1 MGARLG
7 ENMQRE
13 WAQEPRASDLWGALD
28 LLDEDRSSGISMLT
42 DLSMT
47 GSALAMMYLGETLSR
62 EEGESTRDLAEHW
75 LQKSAKAG
83 SIEGRFQL
91 ATHYERFAAGQKA
104 VEEHKKLAEDG
115 YAPAMY
121 LLGTIFYSGT
131 LVDRDIHK
139 AVKFFEQAK
148 NAGHLPAMGY
158 LSWIYRSVGFGWKGK
173 FRAHWNC
180 LTKIPAVIWFVTR
193 YPHSDRMRGFR
204 FPSSAG

>member
-1 MGARLG
+1 MGAALG
-7 ENMQRE
+7 ENLQRE
-13 WAQEPRASDLWGALD
+13 WDREPRAPDLWEALK
-28 LLDEDRSSGISMLT
+28 LIEEDRPSGISKLT
-42 DLSMT
+42 ELSAT
-47 GSALAMMYLGETLSR
+47 GSALAMMYMGELLSR
-62 EEGESTRDLAEHW
+62 EECESSNAVAERW
-75 LQKSAKAG
+75 LLKSAEAG

-91 ATHYERFAAGQKA
+91 ATHYERMRAGQRA
-104 VEEHKKLAEDG
+104 IEEHKKLAEDG

-121 LLGTIFYSGT
+121 LLGSIYYGGT

-158 LSWIYRSVGFGWKGK
+158 LSRIYRGEGFGWKGK

-193 YPHSDRMRGFR
+193 YPHSDRLREFSL
-204 FPSSAG
+204 PWSSG